1 MRNLINIINEANHCN
16 TKFDDID
23 GDICPDCGMHKEW
36 HRGLDA
42 ETMARS
48 RKYGKESGN
57 YVEEGSAPGRIH
69 ASRQTGRLMNLK
81 PRMSQQE
88 AEQTMTDLANL
99 CDGILEWCEN
109 RGEVSI
115 AMKQAVM
122 NAKAMFP
129 QDAEMCMSNPNV
141 PRNIRDGIQLMRDE
155 LKNYNVVLE
164 SEKSGKWY
172 VKHSVRT
179 LEQPIEHFDTHQE
192 ALDRSSDLLKTPRV
206 SSVTIGPVSDLH
218 EAKRKSM
225 IAPKED
231 KSVPKCTAC
240 NGSGY
245 YDHNGSPKCSECNGT
260 GECPK
265 A

>member
-1 MRNLINIINEANHCN
+1 MRKFINIINE
-16 TKFDDID
+16 
-23 GDICPDCGMHKEW
+23 
-36 HRGLDA
+36 
-42 ETMARS
+42 S
-48 RKYGKESGN
+48 
-57 YVEEGSAPGRIH
+57 SAPGRIH

-88 AEQTMTDLANL
+88 AEQTITDLAHL
-99 CDGILEWCEN
+99 CDGIIEWCEN

-129 QDAEMCMSNPNV
+129 QNVEMCMSNPNV
-141 PRNIRDGIQLMRDE
+141 PRNIRDGIQIMRDE
-155 LKNYNVVLE
+155 LKNYNVIL
-164 SEKSGKWY
+164 
-172 VKHSVRT
+172 
-179 LEQPIEHFDTHQE
+179 
-192 ALDRSSDLLKTPRV
+192 
-206 SSVTIGPVSDLH
+206 

-240 NGSGY
+240 NGSGR
-245 YDHNGSPKCSECNGT
+245 YDTTGSPKCSACDGT

-265 A
+265 S